1 MIQNIW
7 GKIAENLNFVENIN
21 FIRESIVAAAC
32 GYSGT
37 NLQKIT
43 QEGLSLQKSS
53 RVLTCTLL
61 R

>member
-1 MIQNIW
+1 MIQNVW

-43 QEGLSLQKSS
+43 QEGLSL
-53 RVLTCTLL
+53 
-61 R
+61 

>member
-37 NLQKIT
+37 NLQKMT
-43 QEGLSLQKSS
+43 QEGLSL
-53 RVLTCTLL
+53 
-61 R
+61 